1 MSSVL
6 RLLSMAGAVVL
17 IILVILAV
25 MAIFGE
31 RLDNNWSNPPV

>member
-1 MSSVL
+1 MSSMF
-6 RLLSMAGAVVL
+6 RLASMAGAVVL
-17 IILVILAV
+17 LILVVLAI